1 MIQSQQPL
9 IFEGASLSPFILTG
23 LVLIMSSD
31 TMQINFISEQ
41 PVCLGGYMYE
51 FIVIG
56 AILLSAHLFRPL

>member
-9 IFEGASLSPFILTG
+9 IFEGASLSPFILAG
-23 LVLIMSSD
+23 LVLMSSD